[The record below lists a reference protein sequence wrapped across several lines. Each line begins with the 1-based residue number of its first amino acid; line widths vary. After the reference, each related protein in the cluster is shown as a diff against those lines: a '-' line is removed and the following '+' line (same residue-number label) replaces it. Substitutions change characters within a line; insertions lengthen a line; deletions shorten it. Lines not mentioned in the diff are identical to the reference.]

1 MSGSF
6 EEFITGGKV
15 KPFHIHDIGHKIKN
29 AEALLERGTNFDGRN
44 TYESIKIASCCSRFS
59 GGTKISKAECWYV
72 S

>member
-15 KPFHIHDIGHKIKN
+15 KPFHIDEIGHKIKN

-59 GGTKISKAECWYV
+59 GGTKIPKAECWYV